1 MQDSMLQFAR
11 LDGLILEAFLEV
23 IYLLP
28 LFKPLC
34 SIIYIYLFFLASWR
48 FTSRPPKIIAPTAL
62 LQQQQQQQA
71 SLKRVTVRL
80 VYYSNTHLAKFMR
93 EIFSQES
100 DTG

>member
-1 MQDSMLQFAR
+1 MLDSMLQFAS

-34 SIIYIYLFFLASWR
+34 SIINFFVFFSSWG
-48 FTSRPPKIIAPTAL
+48 FKSRPPKIIAPTAL
-62 LQQQQQQQA
+62 LQQQQQQA

-80 VYYSNTHLAKFMR
+80 IYYSNTHLAKYMR
-93 EIFSQES
+93 GIFSQES